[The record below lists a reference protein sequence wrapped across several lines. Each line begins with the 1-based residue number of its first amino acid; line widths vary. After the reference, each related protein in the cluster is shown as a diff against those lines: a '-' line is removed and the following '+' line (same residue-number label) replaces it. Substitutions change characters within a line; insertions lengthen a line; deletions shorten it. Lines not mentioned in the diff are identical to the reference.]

1 MIFTH
6 SPKPKNQHFKQ
17 CLETL
22 TKLIVDAFCDNY
34 ETSHNLLTMAA
45 DCNKFSL
52 NKTLEIY
59 IYNSTICLIIDARER
74 WYNNKSCTKYIR
86 IAFTFTRARTDI
98 NIYTTTK
105 KKYCLKEISKL
116 IRNKNNI
123 FSKFNYGINRRMY
136 KKL

>member
-22 TKLIVDAFCDNY
+22 TKLFVDDFCDNY
-34 ETSHNLLTMAA
+34 ETSRNLFTIV
-45 DCNKFSL
+45 DYCNIYSNQPL
-52 NKTLEIY
+52 DIY
-59 IYNSTICLIIDARER
+59 IHNSTIRLIINAREH
-74 WYNNKSCTKYIR
+74 YNNKSCTKYIR
-86 IAFTFTRARTDI
+86 IEFTFTRARIYID
-98 NIYTTTK
+98 IYTKTK

-123 FSKFNYGINRRMY
+123 FSEVNYGIN
-136 KKL
+136 KKIYNKL

>member
-1 MIFTH
+1 MIFNH

-22 TKLIVDAFCDNY
+22 AKLIVDAFCDNY
-34 ETSHNLLTMAA
+34 ESDHRLKNNRLHT
-45 DCNKFSL
+45 FSL

-59 IYNSTICLIIDARER
+59 VFNSTICLIIDARER
-74 WYNNKSCTKYIR
+74 YNNKSCTKFIR
-86 IAFTFTRARTDI
+86 IAFTFTRARIDI

-123 FSKFNYGINRRMY
+123 FSKFNYSINRRMY